1 MLDPKLLRNELDFV
15 AQRLAV
21 RNMTLDSATI
31 RALEEKRRN
40 LQTET
45 EKLQSE
51 RNAGS
56 KKIGEAKKKGE
67 DASVIMAE
75 MNAIGE
81 RLKNVQV
88 ELEALQ
94 AEFEQVQ
101 LTLPNLPHESVPAGK
116 GEEDNVELRRV
127 GDYS

>member
-56 KKIGEAKKKGE
+56 KKSVKPRKKAKMPP
-67 DASVIMAE
+67 SSWP
-75 MNAIGE
+75 
-81 RLKNVQV
+81 R
-88 ELEALQ
+88 
-94 AEFEQVQ
+94 
-101 LTLPNLPHESVPAGK
+101 
-116 GEEDNVELRRV
+116 
-127 GDYS
+127 